1 MPLDPD
7 WPPRLHDHI
16 ARTHGAPVA
25 VERLAGMSLS
35 AVWRVHVAGASAIVK
50 VSPSGD
56 EARFYEQ
63 IAPSLRTAGVPIP
76 ELELALHE
84 PDSHWLVIE
93 DIIPA
98 AQSFWRV
105 VAALLPEH
113 FEATLVRAKAGDMF
127 VVRRSA

>member
-1 MPLDPD
+1 
-7 WPPRLHDHI
+7 
-16 ARTHGAPVA
+16 
-25 VERLAGMSLS
+25 MSLS

-50 VSPSGD
+50 VSPSRD

-93 DIIPA
+93 DIPTPLLVGHLSRLSPFAVQVTSGGRARERRIGV
-98 AQSFWRV
+98 RV
-105 VAALLPEH
+105 
-113 FEATLVRAKAGDMF
+113 
-127 VVRRSA
+127 